1 MLELLH
7 ERANA
12 LQAVYELTLSLSKAL
27 DKLEDADDIENAI
40 KLLDERKTLI
50 DRANEVGARVKAAGS
65 SNDNDADADI
75 LREKRM
81 TAAIIDNI
89 QRLES
94 ENQLKASK
102 SLDALMKDIRG
113 VKNGMRS
120 VKAYGGL
127 YDDDGNSVF
136 VDTTR

>member
-12 LQAVYELTLSLSKAL
+12 LQAVYELTMRLSEAL
-27 DKLEDADDIENAI
+27 DQLEDTADIEKAI
-40 KLLDERKTLI
+40 ALLDERKTLI
-50 DRANEVGARVKAAGS
+50 DRANEVGSRVKACEPYQATPE
-65 SNDNDADADI
+65 I
-75 LREKRM
+75 LREKKM
-81 TAAIIDNI
+81 TAAIIENI